1 MRGDIWQPRLW
12 CHDRT
17 MAQRLSKPL
26 RTTQTSHSL
35 VTAVSPSAHAR
46 LLLGH
51 FFTFLQNV
59 ISNGFWTFPILIPLK
74 TPSNQLCN
82 YVNFIEP
89 RLFCMKRECRD
100 GYGIL
105 SETRSKQTCP
115 MTERSRS
122 YDAKVSIAIN
132 VYCIDKDVI

>member
-1 MRGDIWQPRLW
+1 MVSEPSLFLY
-12 CHDRT
+12 
-17 MAQRLSKPL
+17 LSK
-26 RTTQTSHSL
+26 RQ
-35 VTAVSPSAHAR
+35 
-46 LLLGH
+46 
-51 FFTFLQNV
+51 V
-59 ISNGFWTFPILIPLK
+59 I
-74 TPSNQLCN
+74 N
-82 YVNFIEP
+82 YVTTLISLNLDCFV
-89 RLFCMKRECRD
+89 RRECRD